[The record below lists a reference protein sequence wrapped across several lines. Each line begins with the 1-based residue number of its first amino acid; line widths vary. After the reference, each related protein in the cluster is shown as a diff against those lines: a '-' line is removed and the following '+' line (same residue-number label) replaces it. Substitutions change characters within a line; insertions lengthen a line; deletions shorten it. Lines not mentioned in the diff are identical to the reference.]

1 MAIKMTAEEGRA
13 AASDVDSCAGD
24 CRDAFSTLRS
34 RIGGLR
40 GDLEGAFLDAYEDKY
55 GEWDT
60 SATGVLDALEGLGT
74 WLRTAA
80 DQIEELDTTLASQ
93 G

>member
-13 AASDVDSCAGD
+13 AATDVDSCAAD
-24 CRDAFSTLRS
+24 CRDAFSTLRT
-34 RIGGLR
+34 RISGLR

-55 GEWDT
+55 DEWNT
-60 SATGVLDALEGLGT
+60 SATGVLDALDGLGT

-80 DQIEELDTTLASQ
+80 DQIEDLDQQLAA
-93 G
+93 GG